1 MNRRT
6 LGPTPPTRLL
16 TILAILAVLASPAC
30 RDNNENVLVARDPY
44 IIPDSLLHTLTF
56 DSVRQGELINSIIFT
71 GQVDFNQ
78 DKQVNIFPLISGNV
92 EDVKVQLGDY
102 VTAGQV
108 LATVRSS
115 EMANY
120 TNNLIQAET
129 SLNSSKK
136 QLDATKDLYSSG
148 LASVLDLTNAQTNYD
163 QAVAQLQMVRRILK
177 INGNDTAGRYV
188 VKAPINGF
196 IVQKTITDAQ
206 AIRADNGGPLFTI
219 SDLKN
224 VWVWANVYE
233 SNLDKIHFG
242 DHVGVTTLSYPGRV
256 FSGHVDKIMHVL
268 DPNSRVTKVRVV
280 IENTDY
286 ALRPLM
292 FASVQVSNTQHQ
304 QALYVPKSA
313 LVFETSRYYVLVY
326 RGNGKAE
333 ITPVDP
339 LNTLAN
345 DVDGKIYIRNGVTAG
360 QIVITKDALQIYD
373 QLNN

>member
-1 MNRRT
+1 MIKLRLAT
-6 LGPTPPTRLL
+6 LATPVAACLL
-16 TILAILAVLASPAC
+16 FFAAC
-30 RDNNENVLVARDPY
+30 RDNNENVLVAREAY

-56 DSVRQGELINSIIFT
+56 DSVRQGELINAITFT

-102 VTAGQV
+102 VTTGQQ

-129 SLNSSKK
+129 SLNSAKK
-136 QLDATKDLYSSG
+136 QLDATKDLYGSG

-163 QAVAQLQMVRRILK
+163 QAGAQLQMVRRILK

-196 IVQKTITDAQ
+196 IVQKSITDAQ

-233 SNLDKIHFG
+233 SNLDKIHLG
-242 DHVGVTTLSYPGRV
+242 DQVGVSTLSYPGRK

-292 FASVQVSNTQHQ
+292 FASVTVSNTQHQ

-313 LVFETSRYYVLVY
+313 LVFSTSRYYVLVY
-326 RGNGKAE
+326 QGNGKAE

-345 DVDGKIYIRNGVTAG
+345 DVDGKIYIRAGVTAG
-360 QIVITKDALQIYD
+360 QTVITKDALQIYD

>member
-1 MNRRT
+1 MNMRNIAIISI
-6 LGPTPPTRLL
+6 LL
-16 TILAILAVLASPAC
+16 TLAAC
-30 RDNNENVLVARDPY
+30 RDNNENVLIARDPY
-44 IIPDSLLHTLTF
+44 IIPDSLLHVLTF
-56 DSVRQGELINSIIFT
+56 DSVKQGELINSITFT

-78 DKQVNIFPLISGNV
+78 DKQVNLYPLISGNV

-102 VTAGQV
+102 VTKDQP

-129 SLNSSKK
+129 SLNSAKK
-136 QLDATKDLYSSG
+136 QLDATRDLYSSG
-148 LASVLDLTNAQTNYD
+148 LSSVLDLTNAQTNYD
-163 QAVAQLQMVRRILK
+163 QAVAQLQMVKRILK
-177 INGNDTAGRYV
+177 INGNDTAGRYI
-188 VKAPINGF
+188 VKAPISGF
-196 IVQKTITDAQ
+196 IVQKSITDAQ
-206 AIRADNGGPLFTI
+206 SIRADNGSPLFTI
-219 SDLKN
+219 SDLMN

-233 SNLDKIHFG
+233 SNLDKIHLG
-242 DHVGVTTLSYPGRV
+242 DHVAVTTLSYPGRI
-256 FSGHVDKIMHVL
+256 FSGRVDKIMHVL

-280 IENTDY
+280 IDNTDY

-292 FASVQVSNTQHQ
+292 FASVAVSNTQHQ

-313 LVFETSRYYVLVY
+313 LVFENSRYYVLVY
-326 RGNGKAE
+326 HGNGKAE

-345 DVDGKIYIRNGVTAG
+345 DVDGKIYIRTGVTAG
-360 QIVITKDALQIYD
+360 QTVITKDALQIYD

>member
-1 MNRRT
+1 MNMRNIT
-6 LGPTPPTRLL
+6 IISILL
-16 TILAILAVLASPAC
+16 ALASC
-30 RDNNENVLVARDPY
+30 RENNENVLVPREPY
-44 IIPDSLLHTLTF
+44 IIPDSLLRTLTF
-56 DSVRQGELINSIIFT
+56 DSVKQGELINSFVFT

-102 VTAGQV
+102 VTQGQQ
-108 LATVRSS
+108 LAVVKSG

-120 TNNLIQAET
+120 SNNLIQAQT
-129 SLNSSKK
+129 ALTAANK
-136 QLDATKDLYSSG
+136 QLDATKDLYASG
-148 LASVLDLTNAQTNYD
+148 LSSILDLTNAQTNYD
-163 QAVAQLQMVRRILK
+163 QAVAQLEMVKRILR

-188 VKAPINGF
+188 VKAPISGF
-196 IVQKTITDAQ
+196 IVQKSVTDAQ
-206 AIRADNGGPLFTI
+206 AIRTDNGNPLFTI

-242 DHVGVTTLSYPGRV
+242 DHVDVTTLSYPGRI
-256 FSGHVDKIMHVL
+256 FKGRVDKIMHVL
-268 DPNSRVTKVRVV
+268 DANSRVTKVRVV
-280 IENTDY
+280 IDNPDY

-292 FASVQVSNTQHQ
+292 FASVNISNTQHRL
-304 QALYVPKSA
+304 ALYVPKSA

-326 RGNGKAE
+326 HGNGKAD
-333 ITPVDP
+333 ITPVEP

-345 DVDGKIYIRNGVTAG
+345 AVDGMIYIREGLTQG
-360 QIVITKDALQIYD
+360 QTVITRDAMQIYD

>member
-1 MNRRT
+1 MHMRY
-6 LGPTPPTRLL
+6 
-16 TILAILAVLASPAC
+16 ILAISILLAFAAC
-30 RDNNENVLVARDPY
+30 RENNENVLVAREPY
-44 IIPDSLLHTLTF
+44 VIPDSLLHTLTF
-56 DSVRQGELINSIIFT
+56 DSVKKGELINSIIFT

-102 VTAGQV
+102 VTAGQA
-108 LATVRSS
+108 LAVVKSA
-115 EMANY
+115 EMAGYSNS
-120 TNNLIQAET
+120 LIQAET
-129 SLNSSKK
+129 AVTAAKK
-136 QLDATKDLYSSG
+136 QLDASKDLYSSG
-148 LASVLDLTNAQTNYD
+148 LASQVDVTNAQVSYD
-163 QAVAQLQMVRRILK
+163 QAVAQLTMAKRVLK
-177 INGNDTAGRYV
+177 INGNDTAGQYV
-188 VKAPINGF
+188 VKAPIGGF
-196 IVQKTITDAQ
+196 IVQKNITNAQ
-206 AIRADNGGPLFTI
+206 AIRTDNANPLFVI

-242 DHVGVTTLSYPGRV
+242 DRVDVTTLSYPGRH
-256 FSGHVDKIMHVL
+256 FEGRVDKIMHVL

-280 IENTDY
+280 IDNSDY

-292 FASVQVSNTQHQ
+292 FASVNISNTQHQ

-326 RGNGKAE
+326 HGNGKAD

-345 DVDGKIYIRNGVTAG
+345 AVDGKIYIRDGVTQG
-360 QIVITKDALQIYD
+360 QTVITKDAMQIFD

>member
-1 MNRRT
+1 MNMRNIT
-6 LGPTPPTRLL
+6 IISILL
-16 TILAILAVLASPAC
+16 ALASC
-30 RDNNENVLVARDPY
+30 RDNNENVLVPREPY

-56 DSVRQGELINSIIFT
+56 DSVKQGELINSIVFT

-78 DKQVNIFPLISGNV
+78 DKQVNIFPLISGIV

-102 VTAGQV
+102 VAQGQQ
-108 LATVRSS
+108 LAVVKSS

-120 TNNLIQAET
+120 SNNLIQAQT
-129 SLNSSKK
+129 SLTAAKK
-136 QLDATKDLYSSG
+136 QLDATKDLYNSG
-148 LASVLDLTNAQTNYD
+148 LSSILDLTNAQTNYD
-163 QAVAQLQMVRRILK
+163 QAVAQLEMVKRILK
-177 INGNDTAGRYV
+177 INGNDTAGQYI
-188 VKAPINGF
+188 VKAPISGF
-196 IVQKTITDAQ
+196 IVQKSVTDAQ
-206 AIRADNGGPLFTI
+206 AIRTDNGSPLFTI

-242 DHVGVTTLSYPGRV
+242 DHVDVTTLSYPGRV
-256 FSGHVDKIMHVL
+256 FNGRVDKIMHVL

-280 IENTDY
+280 IDNPDY

-292 FASVQVSNTQHQ
+292 FASVNISNTQHQ

-326 RGNGKAE
+326 HGNGKAD

-345 DVDGKIYIRNGVTAG
+345 AVDGKIYIKDGVTRG
-360 QIVITKDALQIYD
+360 MTVITKNAMQIYD